1 MTTPDERL
9 ARMGLALPE
18 VPIPVANYVAC
29 RRAGSLLF
37 LSGQVLR
44 TEDGGLSSGKLG
56 ADVTVDE
63 GYRHARTC
71 ALQLIA
77 AAKAEVGD
85 LSRLSVIKVLGMV
98 NATPEF
104 ADHPRVIN
112 GASDLFVEVFGNEGR
127 HARSAVGMGSLPSR
141 VTVEVEA
148 VFHVR

>member
-9 ARMGLALPE
+9 SRMGLTLPE
-18 VPIPVANYVAC
+18 VPTPVANYVPS
-29 RRAGSLLF
+29 RTAGSLLF
-37 LSGQVLR
+37 LSGQVPKGQ
-44 TEDGGLSSGKLG
+44 DGGLSVGKLG

-63 GYRHARTC
+63 GYQHARTC

-77 AAKAEVGD
+77 AAKTAVGD
-85 LSRLSVIKVLGMV
+85 LSRLSVVKIFGMV

-104 ADHPRVIN
+104 ADHPKVIN
-112 GASDLFVEVFGNEGR
+112 GASDLFVEVFGDEGS

-148 VFHVR
+148 IFYVR